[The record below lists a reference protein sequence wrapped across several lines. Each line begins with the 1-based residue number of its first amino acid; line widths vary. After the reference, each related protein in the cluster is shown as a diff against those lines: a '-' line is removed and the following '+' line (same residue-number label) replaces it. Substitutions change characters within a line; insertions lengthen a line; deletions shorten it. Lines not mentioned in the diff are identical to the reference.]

1 VLHVK
6 VLALVASH
14 RRDGNTEILVKEAL
28 MRAEELGAS
37 CEIIRLTELKL
48 APCKACYACLF
59 TECKL
64 EDDGEWLIG
73 KLKEADA
80 LLIGTPTYLLTV
92 PGQLKLFFDRILSIY
107 PRLSWTMGKPAAAI
121 ATAGI
126 PGWEALVLPSV
137 LAFLYGVGYRVVG
150 KLLAYGR
157 GPGEVLLDSRY
168 MEEAR
173 RLGEK
178 LAKAAMGEEVEL
190 EKESWE
196 CPVCGCSLVKLTQN
210 GAECPVC
217 GSELRLE
224 LSDRGYRVSCTG
236 GGRFSEEKL
245 AEHLEW
251 LRGTVV
257 EYMELR
263 ERIEELR
270 ARYRSYAPYAKP
282 G

>member
-1 VLHVK
+1 MK

-92 PGQLKLFFDRILSIY
+92 PGELKLFFDRILSIY

-196 CPVCGCSLVKLTQN
+196 CPVCG
-210 GAECPVC
+210 
-217 GSELRLE
+217 SELRLE

-270 ARYRSYAPYAKP
+270 ARYRSYTPYAKP
-282 G
+282 R